1 MDDYT
6 TSQLKALEEQYDKSK
21 VVGEVTTSLPI
32 TAHMVDA
39 VLVGAF
45 DGSYGASYYWADA
58 LSIKVHKSEDGD
70 ILNDLWYEVALQ
82 ENEDVG
88 ETDSP
93 IYMVNAEN
101 LTKAFQAFVGQEP
114 PANTSITGYIQ
125 RALREN
131 DPSYLDADCADILVQ
146 VAVFGRG
153 IYG

>member
-70 ILNDLWYEVALQ
+70 ILNDLWYEVVLQ

-93 IYMVNAEN
+93 IYTVNAEN

-114 PANTSITGYIQ
+114 PANTSIAGYIQ

-131 DPSYLDADCADILVQ
+131 DPSYLDADCSDILVQ